1 MLTHLHIRDYLLID
15 ELDIDFHPGFSVI
28 TGQTGAG
35 KSIILGAIALITGG
49 RADSKS
55 LRPGASRC
63 VIEASFDGDEL
74 IVRRE
79 IAASG
84 KSRAFIDDSPVGL
97 AELRSLGD
105 RLLDIHSQHKN
116 LLLAENDFQLEVLDT
131 IADDRALLDDYK
143 LHFSQL
149 VSRRRALDDLRRRL
163 TADSEKAD
171 FMRFQLDE
179 LRTACLTPGE
189 QEQAEADVEL
199 MSHAEEIKSALYTAA
214 EALSSEAVG
223 ITTQLRTATDA
234 LRSQAA
240 VMPEAAT
247 LADRMDSC
255 LIELKDIA
263 AEVEERKEDTD
274 FDPARLD
281 ALQARLDT
289 LYTLEKKYHCQTPE
303 ELIAKRDVIE
313 KDLSAIDNSD
323 EAVAALEAEC
333 KQEEAKATRLAE
345 SLTAARTAAAERVA
359 ATMQDY
365 LARLGMP
372 RIVFRVDMQTT
383 NLNSTGQ
390 DKATFLMAANSGM
403 QPQPIATAASGG
415 EIARVMLSLK
425 AMISGTV
432 KLPTIIFDEI
442 DTGVSGKIAEQM
454 AVIMKQMGSQG
465 RQVISITHLPQ
476 IAAMGQWHYRVSKS
490 DDATATTTTMTQLD
504 QDDRIQEIAQMLSGS
519 DITEAA
525 IDNAKQLLKL

>member
-15 ELDIDFHPGFSVI
+15 SLDIDFHTGFSVI

-49 RADSKS
+49 RADSKTI
-55 LRPGASRC
+55 RPGAAKC
-63 VIEASFDGDEL
+63 VIEAEFDKGAL

-79 IAASG
+79 IAATG
-84 KSRAFIDDSPVGL
+84 KSRAFIDDSPVQL
-97 AELRSLGD
+97 AELKTLGE

-131 IADDRALLDDYK
+131 IADDRKALDNYK
-143 LHFSQL
+143 DTYRKLAAS
-149 VSRRRALDDLRRRL
+149 RRALDELRRRI
-163 TADSEKAD
+163 ADDSEKAD
-171 FMRFQLDE
+171 FMRFQHDE
-179 LRTACLTPGE
+179 LASASLDPGE
-189 QEQAEADVEL
+189 QEQAEAEVEL

-214 EALSSEAVG
+214 DALSADGHG
-223 ITTQLRTATDA
+223 ITTQLRTALDA
-234 LRSQAA
+234 MRQQAS
-240 VMPEAAT
+240 VLPEAGA
-247 LADRMDSC
+247 LAERMDSC

-263 AEVEERKEDTD
+263 AEVEERMDATD

-289 LYTLEKKYHCQTPE
+289 LYGLEKKYHCANPA
-303 ELIAKRDVIE
+303 ELIAKRDALARSLG
-313 KDLSAIDNSD
+313 DIDNSD
-323 EAVAALEAEC
+323 EALAAKEAEC
-333 KQEEAKATRLAE
+333 AELEKHATALAAK
-345 SLTAARTAAAERVA
+345 LTAARKAAADKVA

-372 RIVFRVDMQTT
+372 KIVFRVDMEPIALATT
-383 NLNSTGQ
+383 GA

-403 QPQPIATAASGG
+403 EPQPIAAAASGG

-425 AMISGTV
+425 AMISGAV

-454 AVIMKQMGSQG
+454 AVIMRQMGSQG

-476 IAAMGQWHYRVSKS
+476 IAATGQWHYRVSKS
-490 DDATATTTTMTQLD
+490 DDAGATTTTMQELSRD
-504 QDDRIQEIAQMLSGS
+504 ERIAEIAQMLSGS
-519 DITEAA
+519 DITAA
-525 IDNAKQLLKL
+525 AMENARQLLRI